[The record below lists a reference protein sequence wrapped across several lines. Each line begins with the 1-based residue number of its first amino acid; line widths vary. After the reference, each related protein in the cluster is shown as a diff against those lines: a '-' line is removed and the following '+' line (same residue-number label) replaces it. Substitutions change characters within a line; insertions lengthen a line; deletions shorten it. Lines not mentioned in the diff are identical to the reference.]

1 MAISFKQILA
11 PAQVDDVEAAQ
22 RRQAIAE
29 AMQQRVMQPNLPQ
42 VGGPV
47 QAKYGAGNAL
57 VDLANSL
64 ASAWNLKNANTALG
78 RAKEARAGQVQ
89 DASKRVA
96 MSQPNMPMA
105 SGPGEIMSPL
115 TPEEASADL
124 GRAMGP
130 EGQTAVA
137 KALMERKLSETDPNA
152 LADRELKAYQIKA
165 TMDERRAA
173 REDRAAM
180 LREQIASREQMGKDA
195 NDLRRELANLTAGIQ
210 RDAER
215 GRNERADADRK
226 SREAVAAAKTDAT
239 AETKAQGADSLDAL
253 MAQLR
258 SSYGV
263 LKDSGGITSTDASG
277 LDNAQ
282 AAVQS
287 SAPGQFL
294 GRVFGTKNQSE
305 RNSIA
310 QTRPLL
316 LAAIKDATGM
326 SARQLDSNAELKLW
340 LSAATDPTLDVQ
352 ANVRALDN
360 IDAFVKARAGVGT
373 PTTNRSGTIQRP
385 STAQPAAT
393 PAAAPAGVDPAVWQ
407 AMTPEERALWQN

>member
-29 AMQQRVMQPNLPQ
+29 AMQQRAMQPNLPQ
-42 VGGPV
+42 AGGPV

-105 SGPGEIMSPL
+105 TGPGEIMSPL

-137 KALMERKLSETDPNA
+137 KALMERKLSETDPAAA
-152 LADRELKAYQIKA
+152 LDREVKVEQIRAGMADRKEARAQRMQELQMRIAS
-165 TMDERRAA
+165 DERQGRDATDLK
-173 REDRAAM
+173 RQLAAM
-180 LREQIASREQMGKDA
+180 QIEQRQAE
-195 NDLRRELANLTAGIQ
+195 
-210 RDAER
+210 ER
-215 GRNERADADRK
+215 GRTERADADRK

-360 IDAFVKARAGVGT
+360 IDAFVKARAGVRAADPGA
-373 PTTNRSGTIQRP
+373 PP
-385 STAQPAAT
+385 PAASG
-393 PAAAPAGVDPAVWQ
+393 AGAAPVTRTINGVTYEKGADGQWY
-407 AMTPEERALWQN
+407 ERD

>member
-1 MAISFKQILA
+1 MVLCCGVF
-11 PAQVDDVEAAQ
+11 DVLHAGHLQLLE
-22 RRQAIAE
+22 QA
-29 AMQQRVMQPNLPQ
+29 RSLGSTLV
-42 VGGPV
+42 VGINSDHSVRKGPGRPV
-47 QAKYGAGNAL
+47 
-57 VDLANSL
+57 
-64 ASAWNLKNANTALG
+64 NTA
-78 RAKEARAGQVQ
+78 
-89 DASKRVA
+89 
-96 MSQPNMPMA
+96 
-105 SGPGEIMSPL
+105 
-115 TPEEASADL
+115 
-124 GRAMGP
+124 
-130 EGQTAVA
+130 
-137 KALMERKLSETDPNA
+137 
-152 LADRELKAYQIKA
+152 
-165 TMDERRAA
+165 
-173 REDRAAM
+173 EDRAAM

-326 SARQLDSNAELKLW
+326 SAQEMNSNVELQLTLDTL
-340 LSAATDPTLDVQ
+340 TDPTQ
-352 ANVRALDN
+352 GIEAARMALADLEELYGLP
-360 IDAFVKARAGVGT
+360 K
-373 PTTNRSGTIQRP
+373 
-385 STAQPAAT
+385 
-393 PAAAPAGVDPAVWQ
+393 AAAPA
-407 AMTPEERALWQN
+407 RAGRGQRAPNRTKSGASVSDW